1 MHDIIRKYID
11 KLMTSSPDMPLWNI
25 ESIRQGKKPA
35 WNYIDG
41 CMMNCILELYKM
53 TNNKVYLDFV
63 DSYIGHFVENDGTI
77 NTYNPNKYVLDDI
90 CESKVLFDLYK
101 YTNNEKYLKAIF
113 YTYKHIE
120 NQPRTKEGNFWH
132 KEIYPHQI

>member
-1 MHDIIRKYID
+1 MYKIIEKYLVELINNSTVD
-11 KLMTSSPDMPLWNI
+11 HPVWNM
-25 ESIRQGKKPA
+25 EKIRSGSKIN

-53 TNNKVYLDFV
+53 TNNKIYLDFV
-63 DSYIGHFVENDGTI
+63 DSYIGHFVQNDGTI

-101 YTNNEKYLKAIF
+101 YTNNSLHYKTFSQKY
-113 YTYKHIE
+113 H
-120 NQPRTKEGNFWH
+120 
-132 KEIYPHQI
+132 